1 MIETVI
7 TNANLVNATY
17 NYNAFYHVAFQPKY
31 PNYTF
36 TRACVT
42 VRPPP
47 TTELGDEHR
56 VCDNFIVATIANFF
70 VYALLILASVYQNGC
85 DQ

>member
-1 MIETVI
+1 MIDTVI
-7 TNANLVNATY
+7 TNTDLINATY
-17 NYNAFYHVAFQPKY
+17 DNNAFYHVAFQPKY

-56 VCDNFIVATIANFF
+56 VCDRFINMTIAIWCLCAKHFSK
-70 VYALLILASVYQNGC
+70 YILKWM
-85 DQ
+85 